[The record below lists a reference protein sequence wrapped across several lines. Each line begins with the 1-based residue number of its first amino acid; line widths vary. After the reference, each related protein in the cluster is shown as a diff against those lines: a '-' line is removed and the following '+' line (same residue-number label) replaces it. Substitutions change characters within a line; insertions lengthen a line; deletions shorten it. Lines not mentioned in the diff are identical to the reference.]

1 MRGDWYWDGG
11 PLVKKR
17 DFRLG
22 ECRVGARCKDAGKG
36 SLFCVV
42 QKMECWK
49 SRGAGFPFLK
59 DSAPHFQLKP

>member
-1 MRGDWYWDGG
+1 M
-11 PLVKKR
+11 KKR

-42 QKMECWK
+42 P
-49 SRGAGFPFLK
+49 AF
-59 DSAPHFQLKP
+59 SAQTVMLLERDPDR